1 MCDNEKIPKNPRIF
15 SCENCNYNTN
25 NSKDFKKHILTRK
38 HQKTIVSIQEIPENP
53 KIQFQCVCGKVYK
66 ERTGMWRHK
75 QTCSLLNKHTEEPLT
90 TASPNDDKII
100 ALTNMNEILTNTV
113 MELVKENRDFKQL
126 LIDQNKQMMELSQNA
141 GNNNNINCNNNSN
154 NKFNLN
160 VFLNEKC
167 KDAIS
172 LKDFVDSMNIT
183 LEEYIHTGEMG
194 YIEGISRNIVKRIND
209 MGVYDRPIHCTDL
222 KRETIYIKDGE
233 KWEKDEDKSELRKA
247 VKRVAHK
254 NHKMTTVWMEN
265 TPDVNT
271 IGTENYEKFFKYM
284 QSTLGGCGEKETK
297 SFEDK
302 IMRNIMKEVTI
313 DKHAEER
320 S

>member
-1 MCDNEKIPKNPRIF
+1 MSTEKILQNPRIF
-15 SCENCNYNTN
+15 SCENCNYTTSS
-25 NSKDFKKHILTRK
+25 SKDFKKHLSTRK
-38 HQKTIVSIQEIPENP
+38 HQRTTVSIQEIPENP
-53 KIQFQCVCGKVYK
+53 KFQCVCGKVYK

-75 QTCSLLNKHTEEPLT
+75 QTCNQLDNINTSEEPIPNTSNEPSQTPQVDMSVVLELLKQNQEFKDLLIEQNKH
-90 TASPNDDKII
+90 II
-100 ALTNMNEILTNTV
+100 L
-113 MELVKENRDFKQL
+113 
-126 LIDQNKQMMELSQNA
+126 LSQNA

-172 LKDFVDSMNIT
+172 LKDFVNSMNIS
-183 LEEYIHTGEMG
+183 LEDYIQTGEIG
-194 YIEGISRNIVKRIND
+194 YVEGISKTIVKCIND
-209 MGVYDRPIHCTDL
+209 MEVYDRPLHCTDL

-233 KWEKDEDKSELRKA
+233 KWEKDEDKAELRKA

-254 NHKMTTVWMEN
+254 NHKMTSIWMEK

-271 IGTENYEKFFKYM
+271 MGTENYEKFFKYM
-284 QSTLGGCGEKETK
+284 QSSLGGCGEQETK

-302 IMRNIMKEVTI
+302 IMKNIMKEVTI
-313 DKHAEER
+313 DKHMEEK

>member
-1 MCDNEKIPKNPRIF
+1 MMTPKLPKYACEICDYYTCKT
-15 SCENCNYNTN
+15 SSY
-25 NSKDFKKHILTRK
+25 KKHIKTVK
-38 HQKTIVSIQEIPENP
+38 HHMLSNGYTNVSDCHI
-53 KIQFQCVCGKVYK
+53 CDCGKEFKHRQGLY
-66 ERTGMWRHK
+66 RHK
-75 QTCSLLNKHTEEPLT
+75 KTCSLLNKPSNEPSQTPQVDMSVVL
-90 TASPNDDKII
+90 
-100 ALTNMNEILTNTV
+100 
-113 MELVKENRDFKQL
+113 ELLKQNQEFKDL
-126 LIDQNKQMMELSQNA
+126 LIEQNKHIILLSQNA

>member
-1 MCDNEKIPKNPRIF
+1 MTDDVPKSSAKFICKNCDYSTSRKSQYDRHLLTTKHIQV
-15 SCENCNYNTN
+15 TN
-25 NSKDFKKHILTRK
+25 NDE
-38 HQKTIVSIQEIPENP
+38 IVQHCSM
-53 KIQFQCVCGKVYK
+53 KYTCHCGKKYK
-66 ERTGMWRHK
+66 YRQGLFAHRK
-75 QTCSLLNKHTEEPLT
+75 SCVDKLTEEPI
-90 TASPNDDKII
+90 PN
-100 ALTNMNEILTNTV
+100 TSNEPSQTPQVDMSVIL
-113 MELVKENRDFKQL
+113 ELLKQNQEFKDL
-126 LIDQNKQMMELSQNA
+126 LIEQNKHIILLSQNA

-172 LKDFVDSMNIT
+172 LKDFVNSMNIS
-183 LEEYIHTGEMG
+183 LEDYIQTGEIG
-194 YIEGISRNIVKRIND
+194 YVEGISKTIVKCIND
-209 MGVYDRPIHCTDL
+209 MEVYDRPLHCTDL

-254 NHKMTTVWMEN
+254 NHKMTSLWMEK

-271 IGTENYEKFFKYM
+271 MGTENYEKFFKYM
-284 QSTLGGCGEKETK
+284 QSSLGGCGEQETK

-302 IMRNIMKEVTI
+302 IMKNIMKEVTI
-313 DKHAEER
+313 DKHMEEK

>member
-1 MCDNEKIPKNPRIF
+1 MITPKLPNDNNKYVCKICDYTTCKT
-15 SCENCNYNTN
+15 SSY
-25 NSKDFKKHILTRK
+25 KKHILTVK
-38 HQKTIVSIQEIPENP
+38 HQMLSQGYTNVSNHI
-53 KIQFQCVCGKVYK
+53 CDCGKQFKHRQGLY
-66 ERTGMWRHK
+66 RHK
-75 QTCSLLNKHTEEPLT
+75 RTCTTTERDSSIELSSSNKIDKDDLIIELL
-90 TASPNDDKII
+90 
-100 ALTNMNEILTNTV
+100 
-113 MELVKENRDFKQL
+113 KENRDFKQL

-194 YIEGISRNIVKRIND
+194 YIEGISKNIVKRIND

-233 KWEKDEDKSELRKA
+233 KWEKDDDKSELRKA

-265 TPDVNT
+265 THDVNT

-313 DKHAEER
+313 DKQAEER

>member
-1 MCDNEKIPKNPRIF
+1 MMTPKLPKYACEICDYYTCKT
-15 SCENCNYNTN
+15 SSY
-25 NSKDFKKHILTRK
+25 KKHIKTVK
-38 HQKTIVSIQEIPENP
+38 HHMLSNGYTNVSDCHI
-53 KIQFQCVCGKVYK
+53 CDCGKEFKHRQGLY
-66 ERTGMWRHK
+66 RHK
-75 QTCSLLNKHTEEPLT
+75 KTCSLLNKHSHTEEPLT

-126 LIDQNKQMMELSQNA
+126 LIDQNKQMMELSQNT

-194 YIEGISRNIVKRIND
+194 YIEGISKNIVKRIND

-302 IMRNIMKEVTI
+302 IMRNIMREVTI
-313 DKHAEER
+313 DKQAEER

>member
-25 NSKDFKKHILTRK
+25 NSKDFKKHVLTSK

-75 QTCSLLNKHTEEPLT
+75 QTCSLLNKHSHTEEQI
-90 TASPNDDKII
+90 PN
-100 ALTNMNEILTNTV
+100 TSNEPSNQVDMSVIL
-113 MELVKENRDFKQL
+113 ELLKQNQEFKDL
-126 LIDQNKQMMELSQNA
+126 LIEQNKHIILLSQNA

-172 LKDFVDSMNIT
+172 LKDFVNSMNIS
-183 LEEYIHTGEMG
+183 LEDYIQTGEIG
-194 YIEGISRNIVKRIND
+194 YVEGISKTIVKCIND
-209 MGVYDRPIHCTDL
+209 MEVYARPLHCTDL

-254 NHKMTTVWMEN
+254 NHKMTSLWMEK

-271 IGTENYEKFFKYM
+271 MGTENYEKFFKYM
-284 QSTLGGCGEKETK
+284 QSSLGGCGEQETK

-302 IMRNIMKEVTI
+302 IMKNIMKEVTI
-313 DKHAEER
+313 DKHREEN
-320 S
+320 SL

>member
-1 MCDNEKIPKNPRIF
+1 MSVILELLKQNQEF
-15 SCENCNYNTN
+15 
-25 NSKDFKKHILTRK
+25 KDLLIEQNKHI
-38 HQKTIVSIQEIPENP
+38 
-53 KIQFQCVCGKVYK
+53 
-66 ERTGMWRHK
+66 
-75 QTCSLLNKHTEEPLT
+75 
-90 TASPNDDKII
+90 
-100 ALTNMNEILTNTV
+100 IL
-113 MELVKENRDFKQL
+113 
-126 LIDQNKQMMELSQNA
+126 LSQNA

-172 LKDFVDSMNIT
+172 LKDFVNSMNIS
-183 LEEYIHTGEMG
+183 LEDYIQTGEIG
-194 YIEGISRNIVKRIND
+194 YVEGISKTIVKCIND
-209 MGVYDRPIHCTDL
+209 MEVYDRPLHCTDL

-254 NHKMTTVWMEN
+254 NHKMTSLWMEK

-271 IGTENYEKFFKYM
+271 MGTENYEKFFKYM
-284 QSTLGGCGEKETK
+284 QSSLGGCGEQETK

-302 IMRNIMKEVTI
+302 IMKNIMKEVTI
-313 DKHAEER
+313 DKHMEEK